1 MQLTCAALLIH
12 LHCPCASMA
21 AEVSITRTN
30 WGRGSRTTLMVG
42 RWLRGAGEE
51 GFFLLFTE
59 EGFSFWSTL
68 YLFAKSSCE
77 AITSSADFPEHTTL
91 CLVGGRPGK
100 SG

>member
-21 AEVSITRTN
+21 AEVSITSTN

-51 GFFLLFTE
+51 VFFLLT

-68 YLFAKSSCE
+68 YLFAKSSWE
-77 AITSSADFPEHTTL
+77 EITSSADFPEHTTL